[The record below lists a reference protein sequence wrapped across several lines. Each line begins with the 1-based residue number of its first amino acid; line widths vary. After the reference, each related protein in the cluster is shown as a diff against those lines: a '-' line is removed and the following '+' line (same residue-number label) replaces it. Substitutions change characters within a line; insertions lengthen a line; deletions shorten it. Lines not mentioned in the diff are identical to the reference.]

1 MEVRQA
7 AALHPDSQGQARRS
21 AGRRGNAG
29 RRARPA
35 ARFRRRVLLQGI
47 RRAAPPAPGAGT
59 AQGLRAAGRRDR
71 QVGRRIRIPAA
82 RDPLGLPGQHSRTRN
97 RGGCGEA
104 DGDLDLQRRARS
116 FRCAQAPLP
125 ASSHRLPRTE
135 ARGAHRRKPRAW
147 NREIPAHA
155 DRRLHQP
162 GPHSRSEEAA
172 VGQRN
177 HRLGARAGAAA
188 VFGAGSSD
196 RQGHA
201 QRALEIRGRHRDH
214 AAPGD
219 DLRRQS
225 RTARR
230 VRLGA
235 LMREELH
242 RFFRA
247 ARGAGVRVSPAESI
261 DAMKAVADVGF
272 GDRDI
277 LRDTLLLT
285 LAKNQD
291 EKRALGETF
300 DLFFSQPEVK
310 DEAAPE
316 DAAQGALPDST
327 SSETPPGG
335 DAGAPAPQM
344 GELAQ
349 MLMSRDRNAIAA
361 AMANAASAASLSD
374 IRYFTQ
380 RGIFS
385 TRILEALGIER
396 LRDDMDALT
405 ATNPAEAERLAAALE
420 ALRENVRDVV
430 SQALLLYGREESEN
444 LRNEILRNAPLARLE
459 RRQVEQMKALIRA
472 IARRLRERYSKPRKR
487 QRRGHLDVRR
497 TLRRN
502 AAWGGIPFLTSWK
515 RRHRDRPKIVA
526 LCDVAGSVAQV
537 SDFFLLLIHSL
548 HEVVDD
554 VRSFAFSGHLIEVSD
569 ILDTKS
575 PEEAMKEIMSK
586 VGFGSSDYGG
596 SLVDFEKGWIRSVTP
611 KTTVVVLGD
620 ARTNNLDP
628 RADILRTISE
638 RSKRLVW
645 LNPEGRMAW
654 GWGDSEM
661 PRYAAFCS
669 VVRQCATAKQ
679 LERAVSDIV
688 AAYQ

>member
-1 MEVRQA
+1 
-7 AALHPDSQGQARRS
+7 
-21 AGRRGNAG
+21 
-29 RRARPA
+29 
-35 ARFRRRVLLQGI
+35 
-47 RRAAPPAPGAGT
+47 
-59 AQGLRAAGRRDR
+59 
-71 QVGRRIRIPAA
+71 
-82 RDPLGLPGQHSRTRN
+82 
-97 RGGCGEA
+97 
-104 DGDLDLQRRARS
+104 
-116 FRCAQAPLP
+116 
-125 ASSHRLPRTE
+125 
-135 ARGAHRRKPRAW
+135 
-147 NREIPAHA
+147 
-155 DRRLHQP
+155 
-162 GPHSRSEEAA
+162 
-172 VGQRN
+172 
-177 HRLGARAGAAA
+177 
-188 VFGAGSSD
+188 
-196 RQGHA
+196 
-201 QRALEIRGRHRDH
+201 
-214 AAPGD
+214 
-219 DLRRQS
+219 
-225 RTARR
+225 
-230 VRLGA
+230 
-235 LMREELH
+235 MREELH

-272 GDRDI
+272 TDRNI

-285 LAKNQD
+285 LAKSQD
-291 EKRALGETF
+291 EKQALGECF
-300 DLFFSQPEVK
+300 DLFFSRPEVREK
-310 DEAAPE
+310 EAAPE
-316 DAAQGALPDST
+316 DAAESGKAESPAGE
-327 SSETPPGG
+327 SEPG
-335 DAGAPAPQM
+335 DASAQAPEL

-349 MLMSRDRNAIAA
+349 MLLSRDRNAIAA
-361 AMANAASAASLSD
+361 AMANAANVASLSD

-385 TRILEALGIER
+385 TRILESLGIER
-396 LRDDMDALT
+396 LRVDLDALT
-405 ATNPAEAERLAAALE
+405 ATSPAEAERLAAALG
-420 ALRENVRDVV
+420 ALRENVRDAVN
-430 SQALLLYGREESEN
+430 QALLLYGREESEN
-444 LRNEILRNAPLARLE
+444 LRHEILRNAPLARLE
-459 RRQVEQMKALIRA
+459 RRQVEQMKVLIRA

-487 QRRGHLDVRR
+487 QRRGHLDIRR

-502 AAWGGIPFLTSWK
+502 AAWGGVPFLTSWK

-526 LCDVAGSVAQV
+526 ICDVSGSVAQV

-575 PEEAMKEIMSK
+575 PEAAMSEIMSK

-596 SLVDFEKGWIRSVTP
+596 SLVDFEKGWIRTVTP
-611 KTTVVVLGD
+611 KTTVIVLGD

-628 RADILRTISE
+628 RADILRRISE

>member
-1 MEVRQA
+1 
-7 AALHPDSQGQARRS
+7 
-21 AGRRGNAG
+21 
-29 RRARPA
+29 
-35 ARFRRRVLLQGI
+35 
-47 RRAAPPAPGAGT
+47 
-59 AQGLRAAGRRDR
+59 
-71 QVGRRIRIPAA
+71 
-82 RDPLGLPGQHSRTRN
+82 
-97 RGGCGEA
+97 
-104 DGDLDLQRRARS
+104 
-116 FRCAQAPLP
+116 
-125 ASSHRLPRTE
+125 
-135 ARGAHRRKPRAW
+135 
-147 NREIPAHA
+147 
-155 DRRLHQP
+155 
-162 GPHSRSEEAA
+162 
-172 VGQRN
+172 
-177 HRLGARAGAAA
+177 
-188 VFGAGSSD
+188 
-196 RQGHA
+196 
-201 QRALEIRGRHRDH
+201 
-214 AAPGD
+214 
-219 DLRRQS
+219 
-225 RTARR
+225 
-230 VRLGA
+230 
-235 LMREELH
+235 MREELH

-261 DAMKAVADVGF
+261 DAMRAVADVGF
-272 GDRDI
+272 ADRGI

-285 LAKNQD
+285 LAKSEE
-291 EKRALGETF
+291 EKQALGDCF
-300 DLFFSQPEVK
+300 DLFFSQPE
-310 DEAAPE
+310 
-316 DAAQGALPDST
+316 DAAEGKDTEPGG
-327 SSETPPGG
+327 SETEPG
-335 DAGAPAPQM
+335 DAAAQPEL

-361 AMANAASAASLSD
+361 AMANATSTASLSD

-405 ATNPAEAERLAAALE
+405 ATNPAAAERLAAALE
-420 ALRENVRDVV
+420 ALRENVRDTV
-430 SQALLLYGREESEN
+430 SQALLLYGREETEN

-472 IARRLRERYSKPRKR
+472 IARRLRERYSRPRKH
-487 QRRGHLDVRR
+487 QRRGQLDIRR

-502 AAWGGIPFLTSWK
+502 AAWGGVPFLTTWK

-526 LCDVAGSVAQV
+526 LCDVSGSVAQV

-569 ILDTKS
+569 ILDKKP
-575 PEEAMKEIMSK
+575 PEEAMREIMSK

-596 SLVDFEKGWIRSVTP
+596 SLADFEKGWLRAVTP
-611 KTTVVVLGD
+611 KTTVIVLGD

-638 RSKRLVW
+638 RSKRVVW

-661 PRYAAFCS
+661 PRYATFCS

>member
-1 MEVRQA
+1 
-7 AALHPDSQGQARRS
+7 
-21 AGRRGNAG
+21 
-29 RRARPA
+29 
-35 ARFRRRVLLQGI
+35 
-47 RRAAPPAPGAGT
+47 
-59 AQGLRAAGRRDR
+59 
-71 QVGRRIRIPAA
+71 
-82 RDPLGLPGQHSRTRN
+82 
-97 RGGCGEA
+97 
-104 DGDLDLQRRARS
+104 
-116 FRCAQAPLP
+116 
-125 ASSHRLPRTE
+125 
-135 ARGAHRRKPRAW
+135 
-147 NREIPAHA
+147 
-155 DRRLHQP
+155 
-162 GPHSRSEEAA
+162 
-172 VGQRN
+172 
-177 HRLGARAGAAA
+177 
-188 VFGAGSSD
+188 
-196 RQGHA
+196 
-201 QRALEIRGRHRDH
+201 
-214 AAPGD
+214 
-219 DLRRQS
+219 
-225 RTARR
+225 
-230 VRLGA
+230 
-235 LMREELH
+235 MREELH

-272 GDRDI
+272 ADRDI

-300 DLFFSQPEVK
+300 DLFFSHPEVK
-310 DEAAPE
+310 DETAPE
-316 DAAQGALPDST
+316 DADKDAANSAAPDAT
-327 SSETPPGG
+327 TAETGE
-335 DAGAPAPQM
+335 AGAPSQEM
-344 GELAQ
+344 GALAQ
-349 MLMSRDRNAIAA
+349 MLMSQDRNAIAA
-361 AMANAASAASLSD
+361 AMANAANAASLSD

-385 TRILEALGIER
+385 TRILNQLGIER
-396 LRDDMDALT
+396 LRDDLDALT
-405 ATNPAEAERLAAALE
+405 STNPAQAERLAAALT
-420 ALRENVRDVV
+420 ALRENVGEIV
-430 SQALLLYGREESEN
+430 SQALVLYGREESEN

-487 QRRGHLDVRR
+487 QRRGHLDIRR

-502 AAWGGIPFLTSWK
+502 AAWGGVPFLTSWK
-515 RRHRDRPKIVA
+515 RRHRDRPQIVA
-526 LCDVAGSVAQV
+526 LCDVSGSVAQV

-569 ILDTKS
+569 ILDAKS
-575 PEEAMKEIMSK
+575 PEEAMSEIMSK

-596 SLVDFEKGWIRSVTP
+596 SLLDFEKGWIKTVTP
-611 KTTVVVLGD
+611 KTTVIVLGD

-628 RADILRTISE
+628 RADILRRISE

>member
-1 MEVRQA
+1 
-7 AALHPDSQGQARRS
+7 
-21 AGRRGNAG
+21 
-29 RRARPA
+29 
-35 ARFRRRVLLQGI
+35 
-47 RRAAPPAPGAGT
+47 
-59 AQGLRAAGRRDR
+59 
-71 QVGRRIRIPAA
+71 
-82 RDPLGLPGQHSRTRN
+82 
-97 RGGCGEA
+97 
-104 DGDLDLQRRARS
+104 
-116 FRCAQAPLP
+116 
-125 ASSHRLPRTE
+125 
-135 ARGAHRRKPRAW
+135 
-147 NREIPAHA
+147 
-155 DRRLHQP
+155 
-162 GPHSRSEEAA
+162 
-172 VGQRN
+172 
-177 HRLGARAGAAA
+177 
-188 VFGAGSSD
+188 
-196 RQGHA
+196 
-201 QRALEIRGRHRDH
+201 
-214 AAPGD
+214 
-219 DLRRQS
+219 
-225 RTARR
+225 
-230 VRLGA
+230 
-235 LMREELH
+235 MREELH

-272 GDRDI
+272 ADRGI

-291 EKRALGETF
+291 EKWALSETF

-310 DEAAPE
+310 DETPPE
-316 DAAQGALPDST
+316 DADKEAAESAAPDAAT
-327 SSETPPGG
+327 GETGE
-335 DAGAPAPQM
+335 AGAPAPEM

-349 MLMSRDRNAIAA
+349 MLMSQDRNAVAA
-361 AMANAASAASLSD
+361 ALANAANAASLSD

-385 TRILEALGIER
+385 TRILNQLGIER
-396 LRDDMDALT
+396 LRDDLDALT
-405 ATNPAEAERLAAALE
+405 STNPAEAERLAGALK
-420 ALRENVRDVV
+420 ALRENVGEVV
-430 SQALLLYGREESEN
+430 SQALVLYGREESEN

-459 RRQVEQMKALIRA
+459 RRQVEQMKALIHA

-487 QRRGHLDVRR
+487 QRRGHLDIRR

-502 AAWGGIPFLTSWK
+502 AAWGGVPFLTSWK
-515 RRHRDRPKIVA
+515 RRHRDRPQIVA
-526 LCDVAGSVAQV
+526 LCDVSGSVAQV

-569 ILDTKS
+569 ILETKS
-575 PEEAMKEIMSK
+575 PEEAMREIMSK

-596 SLVDFEKGWIRSVTP
+596 SLVDFEKGWIKTVTP
-611 KTTVVVLGD
+611 KTTVIVLGD

-628 RADILRTISE
+628 RADILRRISE

-661 PRYAAFCS
+661 PRYASFCT

>member
-1 MEVRQA
+1 
-7 AALHPDSQGQARRS
+7 
-21 AGRRGNAG
+21 
-29 RRARPA
+29 
-35 ARFRRRVLLQGI
+35 
-47 RRAAPPAPGAGT
+47 
-59 AQGLRAAGRRDR
+59 
-71 QVGRRIRIPAA
+71 
-82 RDPLGLPGQHSRTRN
+82 
-97 RGGCGEA
+97 
-104 DGDLDLQRRARS
+104 
-116 FRCAQAPLP
+116 
-125 ASSHRLPRTE
+125 
-135 ARGAHRRKPRAW
+135 
-147 NREIPAHA
+147 
-155 DRRLHQP
+155 
-162 GPHSRSEEAA
+162 
-172 VGQRN
+172 
-177 HRLGARAGAAA
+177 
-188 VFGAGSSD
+188 
-196 RQGHA
+196 
-201 QRALEIRGRHRDH
+201 
-214 AAPGD
+214 
-219 DLRRQS
+219 
-225 RTARR
+225 
-230 VRLGA
+230 
-235 LMREELH
+235 MREELH

-272 GDRDI
+272 ADRGI

-285 LAKNQD
+285 LAKSEE
-291 EKRALGETF
+291 EKQALGETF

-310 DEAAPE
+310 ESTAPG
-316 DAAQGALPDST
+316 DAEKADGAEPNA
-327 SSETPPGG
+327 SEPEEGD
-335 DAGAPAPQM
+335 DAGAPGPEL
-344 GELAQ
+344 GDLAQ
-349 MLMSRDRNAIAA
+349 MLLSRDRNAIAA
-361 AMANAASAASLSD
+361 AMANASSAASLSD
-374 IRYFTQ
+374 VRYFTQ

-385 TRILEALGIER
+385 SRILGALGIER
-396 LRDDMDALT
+396 LRDDLDALT
-405 ATNPAEAERLAAALE
+405 LSNPAEAERLAAALE

-430 SQALLLYGREESEN
+430 NQALVLYGREETEN

-487 QRRGHLDVRR
+487 QRRGHLDTRK

-502 AAWGGIPFLTSWK
+502 AAWGGVPFLTSWK

-526 LCDVAGSVAQV
+526 ICDVSGSVAQV

-569 ILDTKS
+569 ILDSKS
-575 PEEAMKEIMSK
+575 PEEAMSEIMSK

-596 SLVDFEKGWIRSVTP
+596 SFVDFEKGFLRSVTA
-611 KTTVVVLGD
+611 KTTVIVLGD

>member
-1 MEVRQA
+1 
-7 AALHPDSQGQARRS
+7 
-21 AGRRGNAG
+21 
-29 RRARPA
+29 
-35 ARFRRRVLLQGI
+35 
-47 RRAAPPAPGAGT
+47 
-59 AQGLRAAGRRDR
+59 
-71 QVGRRIRIPAA
+71 
-82 RDPLGLPGQHSRTRN
+82 
-97 RGGCGEA
+97 
-104 DGDLDLQRRARS
+104 
-116 FRCAQAPLP
+116 
-125 ASSHRLPRTE
+125 
-135 ARGAHRRKPRAW
+135 
-147 NREIPAHA
+147 
-155 DRRLHQP
+155 
-162 GPHSRSEEAA
+162 
-172 VGQRN
+172 
-177 HRLGARAGAAA
+177 
-188 VFGAGSSD
+188 
-196 RQGHA
+196 
-201 QRALEIRGRHRDH
+201 
-214 AAPGD
+214 
-219 DLRRQS
+219 
-225 RTARR
+225 
-230 VRLGA
+230 
-235 LMREELH
+235 MREELH

-272 GDRDI
+272 ADRNI

-285 LAKNQD
+285 LAKSQD
-291 EKRALGETF
+291 EKQALGECF

-310 DEAAPE
+310 EETAPDDSDEDTGADSAA
-316 DAAQGALPDST
+316 
-327 SSETPPGG
+327 SETQPGSP
-335 DAGAPAPQM
+335 GAPTPEM

-349 MLMSRDRNAIAA
+349 LLMSRDRNAIAA
-361 AMANAASAASLSD
+361 AMASAVSGASLSD

-385 TRILEALGIER
+385 TRILDILGIER
-396 LRDDMDALT
+396 LRDDLDALT
-405 ATNPAEAERLAAALE
+405 ATNPAGAERLAAALQ

-487 QRRGHLDVRR
+487 QRRGHLDTRR

-502 AAWGGIPFLTSWK
+502 AAWGGVPFLTSWK

-526 LCDVAGSVAQV
+526 ICDVSGSVAQV

-596 SLVDFEKGWIRSVTP
+596 SLADFEKGWIRTVTP

-628 RADILRTISE
+628 RAEILRTISE

-688 AAYQ
+688 ATYR

>member
-1 MEVRQA
+1 
-7 AALHPDSQGQARRS
+7 
-21 AGRRGNAG
+21 
-29 RRARPA
+29 
-35 ARFRRRVLLQGI
+35 
-47 RRAAPPAPGAGT
+47 
-59 AQGLRAAGRRDR
+59 
-71 QVGRRIRIPAA
+71 
-82 RDPLGLPGQHSRTRN
+82 
-97 RGGCGEA
+97 
-104 DGDLDLQRRARS
+104 
-116 FRCAQAPLP
+116 
-125 ASSHRLPRTE
+125 
-135 ARGAHRRKPRAW
+135 
-147 NREIPAHA
+147 
-155 DRRLHQP
+155 
-162 GPHSRSEEAA
+162 
-172 VGQRN
+172 
-177 HRLGARAGAAA
+177 
-188 VFGAGSSD
+188 
-196 RQGHA
+196 
-201 QRALEIRGRHRDH
+201 
-214 AAPGD
+214 
-219 DLRRQS
+219 
-225 RTARR
+225 
-230 VRLGA
+230 
-235 LMREELH
+235 MREELH

-272 GDRDI
+272 ADRDI

-291 EKRALGETF
+291 EKQALGETF
-300 DLFFSQPEVK
+300 DLFFSQPELK
-310 DEAAPE
+310 DETAPE
-316 DAAQGALPDST
+316 DAASDTADSATPDPAATESNETGAQ
-327 SSETPPGG
+327 
-335 DAGAPAPQM
+335 APEM

-349 MLMSRDRNAIAA
+349 MLMSQDRNAVAA
-361 AMANAASAASLSD
+361 ALANAANAASLSD

-385 TRILEALGIER
+385 TRILNQLGIER
-396 LRDDMDALT
+396 LRDDLDALT
-405 ATNPAEAERLAAALE
+405 STNPAEAERLAAALK
-420 ALRENVRDVV
+420 ALRENVSEIV
-430 SQALLLYGREESEN
+430 SQALVLYGREETES

-459 RRQVEQMKALIRA
+459 RRQVEQMKVLIRA

-487 QRRGHLDVRR
+487 QRRGHLDIRR

-515 RRHRDRPKIVA
+515 RRHRDRPQIVA
-526 LCDVAGSVAQV
+526 LCDVSGSVAQV

-569 ILDTKS
+569 ILESKS
-575 PEEAMKEIMSK
+575 PEQAMSEIMSK

-596 SLVDFEKGWIRSVTP
+596 SLLDFEKGWIKTVTP
-611 KTTVVVLGD
+611 KTTVIVLGD

-628 RADILRTISE
+628 RADILRRISE

-661 PRYAAFCS
+661 PRYATFCT

>member
-1 MEVRQA
+1 
-7 AALHPDSQGQARRS
+7 
-21 AGRRGNAG
+21 
-29 RRARPA
+29 
-35 ARFRRRVLLQGI
+35 
-47 RRAAPPAPGAGT
+47 
-59 AQGLRAAGRRDR
+59 
-71 QVGRRIRIPAA
+71 
-82 RDPLGLPGQHSRTRN
+82 
-97 RGGCGEA
+97 
-104 DGDLDLQRRARS
+104 
-116 FRCAQAPLP
+116 
-125 ASSHRLPRTE
+125 
-135 ARGAHRRKPRAW
+135 
-147 NREIPAHA
+147 
-155 DRRLHQP
+155 
-162 GPHSRSEEAA
+162 
-172 VGQRN
+172 
-177 HRLGARAGAAA
+177 
-188 VFGAGSSD
+188 
-196 RQGHA
+196 
-201 QRALEIRGRHRDH
+201 
-214 AAPGD
+214 
-219 DLRRQS
+219 
-225 RTARR
+225 
-230 VRLGA
+230 
-235 LMREELH
+235 MREELH

-272 GDRDI
+272 ADRGI

-285 LAKNQD
+285 LAKSEE
-291 EKRALGETF
+291 EKQALGETF

-310 DEAAPE
+310 EPAAPDEAERADGAETGTSEPE
-316 DAAQGALPDST
+316 PGDDS
-327 SSETPPGG
+327 
-335 DAGAPAPQM
+335 GAPAPEL
-344 GELAQ
+344 GDLAQ

-361 AMANAASAASLSD
+361 AMANASSAASLSD

-385 TRILEALGIER
+385 SRILEALGIER
-396 LRDDMDALT
+396 LRDDLDALT
-405 ATNPAEAERLAAALE
+405 ATNPAEAERLATALE

-430 SQALLLYGREESEN
+430 NQALVLYGREETEN

-487 QRRGHLDVRR
+487 QRRGHLDTRK

-502 AAWGGIPFLTSWK
+502 SAWGGVPFLTSWK

-526 LCDVAGSVAQV
+526 ICDVSGSVAQV

-569 ILDTKS
+569 ILDSKS
-575 PEEAMKEIMSK
+575 PEEAMSEIMSK

-596 SLVDFEKGWIRSVTP
+596 SFVDFEKGFLRSVTA
-611 KTTVVVLGD
+611 KTTVIVLGD